1 EEIGFQTFIHIDLEL
16 EGESGHLLCVTQQE
30 VAKFADEL
38 ASFLSRRPNRFV
50 SGLFNAIRVELYDAG
65 ERFFEW
71 IMDGEVG
78 GVTRIELFPDGSH
91 PIPYTLKFPA
101 FSITDRETLPSPADI
116 PAERAN
122 AMRSAVEAYDTS
134 EGNDAI
140 KWLIMEGMALA
151 LSKYFG
157 STQDFR
163 SARDAVSIALKYAP
177 KSIHLRAADFALEC
191 KLAGQCVP
199 DRLVKFIGY
208 DNGTLVRR
216 ICAEPFQRFDVGPSG
231 EVLVCCGH
239 WVPTSIGNL
248 MTDGVDQ
255 ILNSEMAKKI
265 RAS

>member
-1 EEIGFQTFIHIDLEL
+1 MHIPSLNRNPMRVQGWRSAVERLIEGIEEIGFQPFIHIDLEL

-177 KSIHLRAADFALEC
+177 KSIHLRAADFA
-191 KLAGQCVP
+191 
-199 DRLVKFIGY
+199 
-208 DNGTLVRR
+208 
-216 ICAEPFQRFDVGPSG
+216 
-231 EVLVCCGH
+231 
-239 WVPTSIGNL
+239 
-248 MTDGVDQ
+248 
-255 ILNSEMAKKI
+255 
-265 RAS
+265 